1 MVGVVLATHGR
12 LAEEFLRAAEGICGS
27 FENCRAITLSA
38 TTALDEAREALADA
52 IEEVEQGQGVLVLT
66 DMFGGTPSN
75 LALTFLDDHVE
86 VVTGVNL
93 PMLLKLTTARGD
105 GTVLE
110 TLAQTLAAHGQKNIT
125 LASELLRTR
134 VKGGSRA

>member
-1 MVGVVLATHGR
+1 MIGVVLATHGR
-12 LAEEFLRAAEGICGS
+12 LAEELVRAAEQICGPL
-27 FENCRAITLSA
+27 ENCRAITLSA
-38 TTALDEAREALADA
+38 STALDDARDALAGA

-93 PMLLKLTTARGD
+93 PMLLKLTTSRGE
-105 GTVLE
+105 GGKLE
-110 TLAQTLAAHGQKNIT
+110 EIAKLLTTHGQKNIT
-125 LASELLRTR
+125 LASELLRAR
-134 VKGGSRA
+134 AKGGTRA